1 MWISQEEKK
10 NKKTLINHHEG
21 EVQGEPEEEEERP
34 LLLLES
40 LPEVPRDLASLRE
53 TEQASAGSFFIGVKG
68 GVVIGLDGPDG
79 VGCATSSSPELEE
92 EEPPISNLDGD
103 VSGVSNGVFAPLA
116 LFIASLS

>member
-1 MWISQEEKK
+1 MKK
-10 NKKTLINHHEG
+10 RNIKALINHHEG
-21 EVQGEPEEEEERP
+21 EVEVEPEEEEERP

-68 GVVIGLDGPDG
+68 GVVIGFDGPEG

-92 EEPPISNLDGD
+92 EPPISILDGD
-103 VSGVSNGVFAPLA
+103 MSGVWKGVFVPLA
-116 LFIASLS
+116 LPIASLS